1 MAIFVSKVSLK
12 IDLTENRYFSKQQDI
27 RTIVINPGIMSSIIS
42 LIEITWWQMKNTF
55 LYLNMKTFLD
65 LFIVKESLKLIDKYD

>member
-27 RTIVINPGIMSSIIS
+27 RTIVINSGIMSSIIS
-42 LIEITWWQMKNTF
+42 LIEIT
-55 LYLNMKTFLD
+55 
-65 LFIVKESLKLIDKYD
+65 